1 MNCLQ
6 DVIMFM
12 MNVRVK
18 TVMLIIAVA
27 LLTAPGAAHA
37 SDWSPLGGVVLTV
50 PAVYDQQAGAVAT
63 GLDLNMII
71 AFLNA
76 GISYRHWENTDT
88 GIRGWDGGVMSRDET
103 TFYFGVGFLNVLQV
117 QAGYSE
123 SGASMRVR
131 SDLILF
137 ANSFPMLPSAYKD
150 CPKAVDFRECNN
162 IDIPRDGLV
171 LSPFVEFTP
180 SEDNHK
186 TLYGIG
192 LGVIF

>member
-1 MNCLQ
+1 VVA
-6 DVIMFM
+6 DVIMS
-12 MNVRVK
+12 
-18 TVMLIIAVA
+18 VMKCAIKNTIIIT
-27 LLTAPGAAHA
+27 LLMILLAPMSANA

-50 PAVYDQQAGAVAT
+50 PAVYDQQAGSGAT

-76 GISYRHWENTDT
+76 GISYRHWEKADL
-88 GIRGWDGGVMSRDET
+88 GIRGWDGSDISRDET
-103 TFYFGVGFLNVLQV
+103 TFYFGVGFLNVIQL

-131 SDLILF
+131 SDLVLF
-137 ANSFPMLPSAYKD
+137 SDSFPMLPSAYKD

-162 IDIPRDGLV
+162 IDIPRDGIV

-186 TLYGIG
+186 TLYGVG
-192 LGVIF
+192 LGVVF